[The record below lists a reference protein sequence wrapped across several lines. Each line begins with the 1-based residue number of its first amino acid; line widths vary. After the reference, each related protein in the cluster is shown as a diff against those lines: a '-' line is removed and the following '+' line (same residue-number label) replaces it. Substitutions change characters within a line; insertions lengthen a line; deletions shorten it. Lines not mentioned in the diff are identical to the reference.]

1 MSYCTSHINLFV
13 YQTRQ
18 IVDMYLFNYHTTH
31 FRILLRYVFT
41 NYAKVHLLSTIEHI
55 IKLYFLNVLVTVGRE
70 VYGIFKL
77 HTCFIKYTL
86 YLKRMLSS
94 LT

>member
-1 MSYCTSHINLFV
+1 
-13 YQTRQ
+13 
-18 IVDMYLFNYHTTH
+18 MYLFNYHTTH

-55 IKLYFLNVLVTVGRE
+55 IKLYFLNVLVTVGKE